1 MTKYYLQGDRAMNK
15 NIYKFNR
22 DNLLDKIKDNSIVIL
37 FAGKAIQKT
46 GDQTYPFT
54 PNRNFYYLTGIKE
67 EDHILVMTKINGV
80 KSSKLYIKDIDLEME
95 KWVGKSIRK
104 EEAEEIAAVD
114 EVKFKSQ
121 FDGDIHG
128 MITMKE
134 EINLY
139 LDLERMSANREGTIS
154 HRFAN
159 EITTKYPQVR
169 INNVYSKIGELR
181 LKKSQ
186 EEVDKIK
193 KAIEITKSGIEKL
206 MSEARVGMK
215 EYELEAYFDFNCK
228 VKGATGLAFTT
239 IAAAGEN
246 ATTLHYVDNNCELKE
261 NDLILFDLGAEY
273 NCYNA
278 DISRTFP
285 VNGKF
290 TERQKEVYNAVLR
303 VNEEIINLIKPGM
316 KYKDVNE
323 KATELIAEECIKLG
337 LIKDK
342 SEVRK
347 YYYHSIG
354 HSLGMDTH
362 DIETPHR
369 DIIFEPGVVFT
380 VEPGIY
386 IAEEG
391 IGIRIEDDIL
401 VTEDGVINL
410 SSDIIKTVEEIE
422 NFMSKNGK

>member
-1 MTKYYLQGDRAMNK
+1 MK
-15 NIYKFNR
+15 NIYKINR
-22 DNLLDKIKDNSIVIL
+22 NNLLDKIKDNSMVIL

-46 GDQTYPFT
+46 GDQNYPFT

-67 EDHILVMTKINGV
+67 EEHILVMSKINGV
-80 KSSKLYIKDIDLEME
+80 KSSKLYIKDINLELE
-95 KWVGKSIRK
+95 KWNGKTIRK
-104 EEAEEIAAVD
+104 EEAIEVSAVD

-121 FDGDIHG
+121 FDADIHG

-134 EINLY
+134 EINIY
-139 LDLERMSANREGTIS
+139 LDLERIGLNGNEKIS
-154 HRFAN
+154 HKFAN
-159 EITTKYPQVR
+159 EIVIKYPQVR
-169 INNVYSKIGELR
+169 VNNIYRKIGELR
-181 LKKSQ
+181 LRKSD
-186 EEVDKIK
+186 EEVEKIK
-193 KAIEITKSGIEKL
+193 KAIEITKSGIERL
-206 MSEARVGMK
+206 MTEARIGMK

-228 VKGATGLAFTT
+228 LKGVTDLAFTT
-239 IAAAGEN
+239 IAAAGKN
-246 ATTLHYVDNNCELKE
+246 ATTLHYIDNNAELKD

-290 TERQKEVYNAVLR
+290 TVRQKEVYNSVLK
-303 VNEEIINLIKPGM
+303 VNEEIIKSIKPGIR
-316 KYKDVNE
+316 YKDINE
-323 KATELIAEECIKLG
+323 KATDLIADECIKLG
-337 LIKDK
+337 LIEDKKDVK
-342 SEVRK
+342 K

-369 DIIFEPGVVFT
+369 DITFEPGVVFT

-386 IAEEG
+386 IKEEG

-401 VTEDGVINL
+401 VTEDGAINL
-410 SSDIIKTVEEIE
+410 SSDIIKTVDEIE
-422 NFMSKNGK
+422 AFMKKAKN

>member
-1 MTKYYLQGDRAMNK
+1 MNK

-22 DNLLDKIKDNSIVIL
+22 DNLLEKIKDNSIVIL

-54 PNRNFYYLTGIKE
+54 PNRNFYYLTGVKE
-67 EDHILVMTKINGV
+67 EEHILVMSKINGV
-80 KSSKLYIKDIDLEME
+80 KSSKLYIKDIDLELE

-104 EEAEEIAAVD
+104 DEAEELTAVD

-128 MITMKE
+128 LVTMKE

-159 EITTKYPQVR
+159 EMTIKYPQIR

-193 KAIEITKSGIEKL
+193 RAIEITKSGIEKL

-228 VKGATGLAFTT
+228 IKGATDLAFTT
-239 IAAAGEN
+239 IAAAGKN
-246 ATTLHYVDNNCELKE
+246 ATILHYVDNNSELKE

-303 VNEEIINLIKPGM
+303 VNEEVINLIKPGM

-323 KATELIAEECIKLG
+323 KATDLIAEECIKLG

-369 DIIFEPGVVFT
+369 DITFEPGVVFT

-410 SSDIIKTVEEIE
+410 SSDIIKSVEDIE
-422 NFMSKNGK
+422 KFMSKNGK

>member
-1 MTKYYLQGDRAMNK
+1 MNK
-15 NIYKFNR
+15 NIYKLNR
-22 DNLLDKIKDNSIVIL
+22 DNLLNNIKDNSIVIL
-37 FAGKAIQKT
+37 FAGKAFQKT

-67 EDHILVMTKINGV
+67 EEH
-80 KSSKLYIKDIDLEME
+80 KLYVKDIDLELE
-95 KWVGKSIRK
+95 KWIGKSIRK
-104 EEAEEIAAVD
+104 EEAIELTAVD

-121 FDGDIHG
+121 FDADIHSS
-128 MITMKE
+128 IVMKE

-139 LDLERMSANREGTIS
+139 LDLEKMSVNREGTIS

-159 EITTKYPQVR
+159 EILSKYPQVR
-169 INNVYSKIGELR
+169 INNIYSKIGELR
-181 LKKSQ
+181 LKKSP
-186 EEVDKIK
+186 EEIEKIK
-193 KAIEITKSGIEKL
+193 KAIEITKSGIERL
-206 MSEARVGMK
+206 MIEARVGMK

-239 IAAAGEN
+239 IAAAGKN
-246 ATTLHYVDNNCELKE
+246 ATTLHYVDNNSELKE

-290 TERQKEVYNAVLR
+290 TERQKEVYNSVLK
-303 VNEEIINLIKPGM
+303 VNEEIIKLIKPGM

-323 KATELIAEECIKLG
+323 KATDLIAEECIKLG
-337 LIKDK
+337 LIDDKKD
-342 SEVRK
+342 VRK

-369 DIIFEPGVVFT
+369 DITFEPGVVFT

-386 IAEEG
+386 IEEEG

-410 SSDIIKTVEEIE
+410 SSDIIKSVGEIE
-422 NFMSKNGK
+422 EFMKKAQNK

>member
-1 MTKYYLQGDRAMNK
+1 MNK

-80 KSSKLYIKDIDLEME
+80 KSSKLYIKDIDLGME

-159 EITTKYPQVR
+159 EITTKYQQVR

-323 KATELIAEECIKLG
+323 KAKELIAEECIKLG

>member
-1 MTKYYLQGDRAMNK
+1 MNK

-369 DIIFEPGVVFT
+369 DIIFEPGVVFS

>member
-1 MTKYYLQGDRAMNK
+1 MIK
-15 NIYKFNR
+15 NIYKINR
-22 DNLLDKIKDNSIVIL
+22 NNLLDKIKDNSMVIL

-46 GDQTYPFT
+46 GDQNYPFT

-67 EDHILVMTKINGV
+67 EEHILVMSKINGV
-80 KSSKLYIKDIDLEME
+80 KSSKLYIKDINLELE
-95 KWVGKSIRK
+95 KWNGKTIRK
-104 EEAEEIAAVD
+104 EEAIEVSAVD

-121 FDGDIHG
+121 FDADIHG

-139 LDLERMSANREGTIS
+139 LDLERIGLNGNEKIS
-154 HRFAN
+154 HKFAN
-159 EITTKYPQVR
+159 EIVIKYPQVR
-169 INNVYSKIGELR
+169 VNNIYSKIGELR
-181 LKKSQ
+181 LRKSD
-186 EEVDKIK
+186 EEVEKIK
-193 KAIEITKSGIEKL
+193 KAIEITKSGIERL
-206 MSEARVGMK
+206 MTEARIGMK

-228 VKGATGLAFTT
+228 LRGATDLAFTT
-239 IAAAGEN
+239 IAAAGKN
-246 ATTLHYVDNNCELKE
+246 ATTLHYIDNNAELKD

-290 TERQKEVYNAVLR
+290 TVRQKEVYNSVLK
-303 VNEEIINLIKPGM
+303 VNEEIIKSIKPGM
-316 KYKDVNE
+316 RYKDINE
-323 KATELIAEECIKLG
+323 KATDLIADECIKLG
-337 LIKDK
+337 LIEDKKDVK
-342 SEVRK
+342 K

-362 DIETPHR
+362 DIETPNR
-369 DIIFEPGVVFT
+369 DITFEPGVVFT

-386 IAEEG
+386 IEEEG

-401 VTEDGVINL
+401 VTEDGAINL
-410 SSDIIKTVEEIE
+410 SSDIIKTVDEIE
-422 NFMSKNGK
+422 AFMKKAKN

>member
-1 MTKYYLQGDRAMNK
+1 MNK

-342 SEVRK
+342 
-347 YYYHSIG
+347 
-354 HSLGMDTH
+354 TN
-362 DIETPHR
+362 T
-369 DIIFEPGVVFT
+369 
-380 VEPGIY
+380 
-386 IAEEG
+386 IALLYP
-391 IGIRIEDDIL
+391 DIL
-401 VTEDGVINL
+401 SCSL
-410 SSDIIKTVEEIE
+410 SPRLCSLSNFSETFFKIHKYFSTNASIVNNSISVNISLYASISPLLTYIYSFLSKILLFSIKSILE
-422 NFMSKNGK
+422 

>member
-1 MTKYYLQGDRAMNK
+1 MNK

-22 DNLLDKIKDNSIVIL
+22 DNLLEKIKDNSIVIL

-67 EDHILVMTKINGV
+67 EEHILVMSKINGV
-80 KSSKLYIKDIDLEME
+80 KSSKLYIKDIDLELE

-104 EEAEEIAAVD
+104 DEAEELTAVD

-128 MITMKE
+128 VITMKE

-159 EITTKYPQVR
+159 EMTIKYPQIR

-193 KAIEITKSGIEKL
+193 RAIEITKSGIEKL

-228 VKGATGLAFTT
+228 IKGATDLAFTT
-239 IAAAGEN
+239 IAAAGKN
-246 ATTLHYVDNNCELKE
+246 ATILHYVDNNSELKE

-303 VNEEIINLIKPGM
+303 VNEEVINLIKPGM

-323 KATELIAEECIKLG
+323 KATDLIAEECIKLG

-369 DIIFEPGVVFT
+369 DITFEPGVVFT

-410 SSDIIKTVEEIE
+410 SSDIIKSVEDIE
-422 NFMSKNGK
+422 KFMSKNGK

>member
-1 MTKYYLQGDRAMNK
+1 MNK

-22 DNLLDKIKDNSIVIL
+22 DNLLNKIKDNSIVIL

-80 KSSKLYIKDIDLEME
+80 KSSKLYIKDIDLGME

-159 EITTKYPQVR
+159 EITTKYQQVR

>member
-1 MTKYYLQGDRAMNK
+1 MNK

-54 PNRNFYYLTGIKE
+54 PNRNYYYLTGIKE

>member
-1 MTKYYLQGDRAMNK
+1 MNK

-104 EEAEEIAAVD
+104 EEAEEIVAVD

-316 KYKDVNE
+316 KYKYVNE

>member
-169 INNVYSKIGELR
+169 INNV
-181 LKKSQ
+181 
-186 EEVDKIK
+186 
-193 KAIEITKSGIEKL
+193 
-206 MSEARVGMK
+206 
-215 EYELEAYFDFNCK
+215 
-228 VKGATGLAFTT
+228 
-239 IAAAGEN
+239 
-246 ATTLHYVDNNCELKE
+246 
-261 NDLILFDLGAEY
+261 
-273 NCYNA
+273 
-278 DISRTFP
+278 
-285 VNGKF
+285 
-290 TERQKEVYNAVLR
+290 
-303 VNEEIINLIKPGM
+303 
-316 KYKDVNE
+316 
-323 KATELIAEECIKLG
+323 
-337 LIKDK
+337 
-342 SEVRK
+342 
-347 YYYHSIG
+347 
-354 HSLGMDTH
+354 
-362 DIETPHR
+362 
-369 DIIFEPGVVFT
+369 
-380 VEPGIY
+380 
-386 IAEEG
+386 
-391 IGIRIEDDIL
+391 
-401 VTEDGVINL
+401 
-410 SSDIIKTVEEIE
+410 
-422 NFMSKNGK
+422 

>member
-1 MTKYYLQGDRAMNK
+1 MIK
-15 NIYKFNR
+15 NIYKINR
-22 DNLLDKIKDNSIVIL
+22 NNLLDKIKDNSIVIL

-46 GDQTYPFT
+46 GDQNYPFT

-67 EDHILVMTKINGV
+67 EEHILVMSKINGV
-80 KSSKLYIKDIDLEME
+80 KLAKLYIKDINLELE
-95 KWVGKSIRK
+95 KWNGKTIRK
-104 EEAEEIAAVD
+104 EEAIEISTVD

-121 FDGDIHG
+121 FDADIHG

-139 LDLERMSANREGTIS
+139 LDLERIGLNGNEKIS
-154 HRFAN
+154 HKFAN
-159 EITTKYPQVR
+159 EIVIKYPQVR
-169 INNVYSKIGELR
+169 VNNIYSKIGELR
-181 LKKSQ
+181 LRKSD
-186 EEVDKIK
+186 EEVEKIK
-193 KAIEITKSGIEKL
+193 KAIEITKSGIERL
-206 MSEARVGMK
+206 MTEARVGMK
-215 EYELEAYFDFNCK
+215 EYELEAYFDFHCK
-228 VKGATGLAFTT
+228 LKGATDLAFTT
-239 IAAAGEN
+239 IAAAGKN
-246 ATTLHYVDNNCELKE
+246 ATTLHYIDNNAELKD

-290 TERQKEVYNAVLR
+290 TERQKEVYNSVLK
-303 VNEEIINLIKPGM
+303 VNEEIIKSIKPGM
-316 KYKDVNE
+316 RYKDINE
-323 KATELIAEECIKLG
+323 KATDLIADECIKLG
-337 LIKDK
+337 LIEDKKDVK
-342 SEVRK
+342 K

-369 DIIFEPGVVFT
+369 DITFEPGVVFT

-386 IAEEG
+386 IEEEG

-401 VTEDGVINL
+401 VTEDGAINL
-410 SSDIIKTVEEIE
+410 SSDIIKTVDEIE
-422 NFMSKNGK
+422 AFMKKAKN

>member
-1 MTKYYLQGDRAMNK
+1 MIK
-15 NIYKFNR
+15 NIYKINR
-22 DNLLDKIKDNSIVIL
+22 NNLLDKIKDNSMVIL

-46 GDQTYPFT
+46 GDQNYPFT

-67 EDHILVMTKINGV
+67 EEHILVMSKINGV
-80 KSSKLYIKDIDLEME
+80 KSSKLYIKDINLELE
-95 KWVGKSIRK
+95 KWNGKTIRK
-104 EEAEEIAAVD
+104 EEAIEVSAVD

-121 FDGDIHG
+121 FDADIHG

-139 LDLERMSANREGTIS
+139 LDLERIGLNGNEKIS
-154 HRFAN
+154 HKFAN
-159 EITTKYPQVR
+159 EIVIKYPQVR
-169 INNVYSKIGELR
+169 VNNIYSKIGELR
-181 LKKSQ
+181 LRKSD
-186 EEVDKIK
+186 EEVEKIK
-193 KAIEITKSGIEKL
+193 KAIEITKSGIERL
-206 MSEARVGMK
+206 MTEARIGMK

-228 VKGATGLAFTT
+228 LKGATDLAFTT
-239 IAAAGEN
+239 IAAAGKN
-246 ATTLHYVDNNCELKE
+246 ATTLHYIDNNAELKD

-290 TERQKEVYNAVLR
+290 TVRQKEVYNSVLK
-303 VNEEIINLIKPGM
+303 VNEEIIKSIKPGM
-316 KYKDVNE
+316 RYKDINE
-323 KATELIAEECIKLG
+323 KATDLIADECIKLG
-337 LIKDK
+337 LIEDKKDVK
-342 SEVRK
+342 K

-369 DIIFEPGVVFT
+369 DITFEPGVVFT

-386 IAEEG
+386 IEEEG

-401 VTEDGVINL
+401 VTEDGAINL
-410 SSDIIKTVEEIE
+410 SSDIIKTVDEIE
-422 NFMSKNGK
+422 AFMKKAKN

>member
-1 MTKYYLQGDRAMNK
+1 MNK

-80 KSSKLYIKDIDLEME
+80 KSSKLYIKNIDLEME

-104 EEAEEIAAVD
+104 EEAEELAAVD

-154 HRFAN
+154 HIFAN

-323 KATELIAEECIKLG
+323 KATDLIAEECIKLG

-369 DIIFEPGVVFT
+369 DIVFEPGVVFT

-386 IAEEG
+386 IAEEE

-410 SSDIIKTVEEIE
+410 SSDIIKSVEEIE
-422 NFMSKNGK
+422 NFMSKNRK

>member
-1 MTKYYLQGDRAMNK
+1 MIK
-15 NIYKFNR
+15 NIYKINR
-22 DNLLDKIKDNSIVIL
+22 NNLLDKIKDNSMVIL

-46 GDQTYPFT
+46 GDQNYPFT

-67 EDHILVMTKINGV
+67 EEHILVMSKINGV
-80 KSSKLYIKDIDLEME
+80 KSSKLYIKDINLELE
-95 KWVGKSIRK
+95 KWNGKTIRK
-104 EEAEEIAAVD
+104 EEAIEVSAVD

-121 FDGDIHG
+121 FDADIHG

-139 LDLERMSANREGTIS
+139 LDLERIGLNGNEKIS
-154 HRFAN
+154 HKFAN
-159 EITTKYPQVR
+159 EIVIKYLQVR
-169 INNVYSKIGELR
+169 VNNIYSKIGELR
-181 LKKSQ
+181 LRKSD
-186 EEVDKIK
+186 EEVEKIK
-193 KAIEITKSGIEKL
+193 KAIEITKSGIERL
-206 MSEARVGMK
+206 MTEARIGMK

-228 VKGATGLAFTT
+228 LKGATDLAFTT
-239 IAAAGEN
+239 IAAAGKN
-246 ATTLHYVDNNCELKE
+246 ATTLHYIDNNAELKD

-290 TERQKEVYNAVLR
+290 TVRQKEVYNSVLK
-303 VNEEIINLIKPGM
+303 VNEEIIKSIKPGM
-316 KYKDVNE
+316 RYKDINE
-323 KATELIAEECIKLG
+323 KATDLIADECIKLG
-337 LIKDK
+337 LIEDKKDVK
-342 SEVRK
+342 K

-369 DIIFEPGVVFT
+369 DITFEPGVVFT

-386 IAEEG
+386 IEEEG

-401 VTEDGVINL
+401 VTEDGAINL
-410 SSDIIKTVEEIE
+410 SSDIIKTVDEIE
-422 NFMSKNGK
+422 AFMKKAKN

>member
-1 MTKYYLQGDRAMNK
+1 MNK

-80 KSSKLYIKDIDLEME
+80 KSSKLYIKNIDLEME

-104 EEAEEIAAVD
+104 EEAEELAAVD

-323 KATELIAEECIKLG
+323 KATDLIAEECIKLG

-369 DIIFEPGVVFT
+369 DIVFEPGVVFT

-386 IAEEG
+386 IAEEE

-410 SSDIIKTVEEIE
+410 SSDIIKSVEEIE
-422 NFMSKNGK
+422 NFMSKNRK

>member
-1 MTKYYLQGDRAMNK
+1 MK
-15 NIYKFNR
+15 NIYKINR
-22 DNLLDKIKDNSIVIL
+22 NNLLDKIKDNSMVIL

-46 GDQTYPFT
+46 GDQNYPFT

-67 EDHILVMTKINGV
+67 EEHILVMSKINGV
-80 KSSKLYIKDIDLEME
+80 KSSKLYIKDINLELE
-95 KWVGKSIRK
+95 KWNGKTIRK
-104 EEAEEIAAVD
+104 EEAIEISAVD

-121 FDGDIHG
+121 FDSDING

-139 LDLERMSANREGTIS
+139 LDLERLGLNSNEKIS
-154 HRFAN
+154 HKFAN
-159 EITTKYPQVR
+159 EIVIKYPQVR
-169 INNVYSKIGELR
+169 VNNIYSKIGELR
-181 LKKSQ
+181 LRKSE
-186 EEVDKIK
+186 EEVEKIK
-193 KAIEITKSGIEKL
+193 KAIEITKSGIERL
-206 MSEARVGMK
+206 MTEARVGMK

-228 VKGATGLAFTT
+228 LKGATDLAFTT
-239 IAAAGEN
+239 IAAAGKN
-246 ATTLHYVDNNCELKE
+246 ATTLHYIDNNAELKD

-290 TERQKEVYNAVLR
+290 TVRQKEVYNSVLK
-303 VNEEIINLIKPGM
+303 VNEEIIKSIKPGIR
-316 KYKDVNE
+316 YKDINE
-323 KATELIAEECIKLG
+323 KATDLIADECIKLG
-337 LIKDK
+337 LIEDKKDVK
-342 SEVRK
+342 K

-369 DIIFEPGVVFT
+369 DITFEPGVVFT

-386 IAEEG
+386 IEEEG

-401 VTEDGVINL
+401 VTEDGAINL
-410 SSDIIKTVEEIE
+410 SSDIIKTVDEIE
-422 NFMSKNGK
+422 AFMKKAKN

>member
-1 MTKYYLQGDRAMNK
+1 M
-15 NIYKFNR
+15 
-22 DNLLDKIKDNSIVIL
+22 IL

>member
-1 MTKYYLQGDRAMNK
+1 MIK
-15 NIYKFNR
+15 NIYKINR
-22 DNLLDKIKDNSIVIL
+22 NNLLDKIKDNSMVIL

-46 GDQTYPFT
+46 GDQNYPFT

-67 EDHILVMTKINGV
+67 EEHILVMSKINGV
-80 KSSKLYIKDIDLEME
+80 KSSKLYIKDINLELE
-95 KWVGKSIRK
+95 KWNGKTIRK
-104 EEAEEIAAVD
+104 EEAIEVSAVD

-121 FDGDIHG
+121 FDADIHG

-139 LDLERMSANREGTIS
+139 LDLEIIGLNGNEKIS
-154 HRFAN
+154 HKFAN
-159 EITTKYPQVR
+159 EIVIKYPQVR
-169 INNVYSKIGELR
+169 VNNIYSKIGELR
-181 LKKSQ
+181 LRKSD
-186 EEVDKIK
+186 EEVEKIK
-193 KAIEITKSGIEKL
+193 KAIEITKSGIERL
-206 MSEARVGMK
+206 MTEARIGMK

-228 VKGATGLAFTT
+228 LKGATDLAFTT
-239 IAAAGEN
+239 IAAAGKN
-246 ATTLHYVDNNCELKE
+246 ATTLHYIDNNAELKD

-290 TERQKEVYNAVLR
+290 TVRQKEVYNSVLK
-303 VNEEIINLIKPGM
+303 VNEEIIKSIKPGM
-316 KYKDVNE
+316 RYKDINE
-323 KATELIAEECIKLG
+323 KATDLIADECIKLG
-337 LIKDK
+337 LIEDKKDVK
-342 SEVRK
+342 K

-369 DIIFEPGVVFT
+369 DITFEPGVVFT

-386 IAEEG
+386 IEEEG

-401 VTEDGVINL
+401 VTEDGAINL
-410 SSDIIKTVEEIE
+410 SSDIIKTVDEIE
-422 NFMSKNGK
+422 AFMKKAKN

>member
-1 MTKYYLQGDRAMNK
+1 MNK

-215 EYELEAYFDFNCK
+215 EYELEAYFDFNCE

-323 KATELIAEECIKLG
+323 KAKELIAEECIKLG

>member
-1 MTKYYLQGDRAMNK
+1 MNK

-104 EEAEEIAAVD
+104 EEAEEIVAVD

>member
-1 MTKYYLQGDRAMNK
+1 MNK

-159 EITTKYPQVR
+159 EITTKYQQVR

-215 EYELEAYFDFNCK
+215 EDELEAYFDFNCK

>member
-1 MTKYYLQGDRAMNK
+1 MNK
-15 NIYKFNR
+15 NIYKLNR
-22 DNLLDKIKDNSIVIL
+22 DNLLNNIKDNSIIIL
-37 FAGKAIQKT
+37 FAGKAVQKT

-159 EITTKYPQVR
+159 EITTKYQQVR

>member
-1 MTKYYLQGDRAMNK
+1 MIK
-15 NIYKFNR
+15 NIYKINR
-22 DNLLDKIKDNSIVIL
+22 NNLLDKIKDNSMVIL

-46 GDQTYPFT
+46 GDQNYPFT

-67 EDHILVMTKINGV
+67 EEHILVMSKINGV
-80 KSSKLYIKDIDLEME
+80 KSSKLYIKDINLELE
-95 KWVGKSIRK
+95 KWNGKTIRK
-104 EEAEEIAAVD
+104 EEAIEVSAVD

-121 FDGDIHG
+121 FDADIHG

-139 LDLERMSANREGTIS
+139 LDLERIGLNGNEKIS
-154 HRFAN
+154 HKFAN
-159 EITTKYPQVR
+159 EIVIKYPQVR
-169 INNVYSKIGELR
+169 VNNIYSKIGELR
-181 LKKSQ
+181 LRKSD
-186 EEVDKIK
+186 EEVEKIK
-193 KAIEITKSGIEKL
+193 KAIEITKSGIERL
-206 MSEARVGMK
+206 MTEARIGMK

-228 VKGATGLAFTT
+228 LKGATDLAFTT
-239 IAAAGEN
+239 IAAAGKN
-246 ATTLHYVDNNCELKE
+246 ATTLHYIDNTAELKD

-290 TERQKEVYNAVLR
+290 TVRQKEVYNSVLK
-303 VNEEIINLIKPGM
+303 VNEEIIKSIKPGM
-316 KYKDVNE
+316 RYKDINE
-323 KATELIAEECIKLG
+323 KATDLIADECIKLG
-337 LIKDK
+337 LIEDKKDVK
-342 SEVRK
+342 K

-369 DIIFEPGVVFT
+369 DITFEPGVVFT

-386 IAEEG
+386 IEEEG

-401 VTEDGVINL
+401 VTEDGAINL
-410 SSDIIKTVEEIE
+410 SSDIIKTVDEIE
-422 NFMSKNGK
+422 AFMKKAKN